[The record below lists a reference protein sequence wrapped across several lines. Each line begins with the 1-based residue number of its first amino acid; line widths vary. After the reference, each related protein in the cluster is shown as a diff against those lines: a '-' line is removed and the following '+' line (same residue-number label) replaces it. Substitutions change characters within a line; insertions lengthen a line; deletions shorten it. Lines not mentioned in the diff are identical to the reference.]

1 MIALS
6 QILKYKSAG
15 IRASLP
21 VEESIGTEQC
31 QLDATQKTFTD
42 TLLRV
47 TICLD
52 DDLCHGLTLA
62 GK

>member
-6 QILKYKSAG
+6 QILKYESAG
-15 IRASLP
+15 ITASLP
-21 VEESIGTEQC
+21 MEESVGTEQY
-31 QLDATQKTFTD
+31 QLAATQKTFTV

-52 DDLCHGLTLA
+52 DGLCHGLTLV

>member
-21 VEESIGTEQC
+21 MEESVGTEQY
-31 QLDATQKTFTD
+31 QLDATHKTFTD

-52 DDLCHGLTLA
+52 DGLCHGLTLA
-62 GK
+62 SK